1 MFSVEAANTSEFYGS
16 VTGGGGG
23 GGFNLAMF
31 RARYPEFA
39 AVSSDMLGL
48 YFAEATL
55 FLDNTSASAV
65 QDVNVRA
72 LLLNMLTAH
81 LAALFGG
88 VNGQAATPLVGRVNS
103 ATEGSVSVS
112 TDMGPVYNS
121 QAWYMQTKY
130 GAEFW
135 AATSIFRRFRYV
147 PGVRRCAG

>member
-1 MFSVEAANTSEFYGS
+1 MEGVVSFNAATFQ
-16 VTGGGGG
+16 
-23 GGFNLAMF
+23 
-31 RARYPEFA
+31 ARYPEF
-39 AVSSDMLGL
+39 SSLSPDVLAL

-55 FLDNTSASAV
+55 FLNNTAASAV
-65 QDVNVRA
+65 TDLNVRA

-121 QAWYMQTKY
+121 QAWYVQTKY

-147 PGVRRCAG
+147 PGARACAG